1 MPKLCIP
8 EIDRTL
14 GDLPLHSVV
23 LMIGNAETYIDAVA
37 LDIIRRCTVEQKK
50 RALIYVVNNEP
61 SALMSL
67 AESMGF
73 PLKMYK
79 EARTILISKAT
90 NVISAL
96 RAAADE
102 ASLKIGTETY
112 VLIDAT
118 SAIWEIGSSALAEAM
133 QAHKKLVNGVTLLLC
148 NPSVIKDSI
157 LKDMLEEIS
166 DFTLKLFS
174 ETEAGGITRYL
185 EIRYSKVR
193 VVDFMRIYYS
203 ITSRGVEYSLQTQ
216 I

>member
-1 MPKLCIP
+1 MPKLCIS
-8 EIDRTL
+8 EIDRSL
-14 GDLPLHSVV
+14 GDLPLHSIV
-23 LMIGNAETYIDAVA
+23 LMMGDAETYLDAVA

-61 SALMSL
+61 DALMSL

-79 EARTILISKAT
+79 EAGAILISKTT

-96 RAAADE
+96 RAAAEE
-102 ASLKIGTETY
+102 ASLKIGAETY

-118 SAIWEIGSSALAEAM
+118 SAIWEVSPSALAEAM
-133 QAHKKLVNGVTLLLC
+133 QAHRKLVNGVTLLLC
-148 NPSVIKDSI
+148 NPKVMKDPT
-157 LKDMLEEIS
+157 LKEMLEEVS

-174 ETEAGGITRYL
+174 EMEAGEISRYL
-185 EIRYSKVR
+185 EIRYSKLRIVN
-193 VVDFMRIYYS
+193 FMRIYYAL
-203 ITSRGVEYSLQTQ
+203 TPRGVEYSLQTQ